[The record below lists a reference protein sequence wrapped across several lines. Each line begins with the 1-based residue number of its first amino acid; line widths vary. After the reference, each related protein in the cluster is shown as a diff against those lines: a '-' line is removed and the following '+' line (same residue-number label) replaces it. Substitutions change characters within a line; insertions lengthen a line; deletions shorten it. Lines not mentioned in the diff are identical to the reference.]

1 MRKLFLIAVVFGSIV
16 CTSCDPQP
24 ISEEFKV
31 QATEGEDGE
40 IGGGEGEDHQGLRN
54 PFSDLFMMK
63 KRFPLLLPPPP
74 LIVRKPL
81 RVRLWWMVKSN

>member
-40 IGGGEGEDHQGLRN
+40 IGGGEGEEEQENG
-54 PFSDLFMMK
+54 
-63 KRFPLLLPPPP
+63 
-74 LIVRKPL
+74 
-81 RVRLWWMVKSN
+81 